1 MMKVRLGLSI
11 CFCCFLMEFSFCQ
24 ADTIS
29 KDEVKRIISFLASDR
44 MKGRGNFTP
53 ELQRAADFIS
63 DEFRKDSLQFFPGLD
78 SYFLPFSTEQLSNEQ
93 IQKDSTGHYNHE
105 LVLQNIIGVLP
116 GKTKPEEVIIFS
128 AHYDHMGVIS
138 GEGIYNGANDDASGT
153 TAVVELAHYYSMRN
167 DNERTLIFCTFAGEE
182 LGLYGSIAFAPY
194 IKPEKVVADINIE
207 MIGRQLKNNSFFITG
222 TWLSDF
228 EGIMKKNLEGQKIK
242 IIKDPDLSKRL
253 FWRSD
258 NYSFAKKE
266 FHLTPS

>member
-1 MMKVRLGLSI
+1 
-11 CFCCFLMEFSFCQ
+11 
-24 ADTIS
+24 
-29 KDEVKRIISFLASDR
+29 
-44 MKGRGNFTP
+44 
-53 ELQRAADFIS
+53 S

-116 GKTKPEEVIIFS
+116 GKIKPEEVIIFS
-128 AHYDHMGVIS
+128 AHYDHMGVIP

-153 TAVVELAHYYSMRN
+153 TAVLELAHYYSMRN

-182 LGLYGSIAFAPY
+182 LGLYGSIAFVPY

-258 NYSFAKKE
+258 NYSFAKKGIPSHSIMSSNDSDPCYHQPCDDVRTIDIE
-266 FHLTPS
+266 RMTNIIKAITVGVRTIVDGTDTPSRINLKELNK